1 VLKGFFFVNL
11 KMIGGMAIGDS
22 KIINGASAIIRTDA
36 PESLALENSQNSMI
50 IKLHGESKQ

>member
-1 VLKGFFFVNL
+1 
-11 KMIGGMAIGDS
+11 MIGGMAIGDS
-22 KIINGASAIIRTDA
+22 KTINGASAIIRTDA